1 MDIGIFG
8 AVIIGIVVLLL
19 LLLRMK
25 IPAFISLLIASI
37 VTGLL
42 AGLDGDA
49 IIKTIQSGMGGT
61 LGFVATVVGLG
72 AIFGGILEKTNSA
85 NIIAQK
91 LLGLTGEKRAP
102 LAMMITGFFVAIPVF
117 FDVGF
122 IILFPILHALH
133 KKTGKSV
140 VHYAVPLLAGLAV
153 THACIPPTP
162 GPIAVAEII
171 GASLAWVIVLG
182 FAIGIPMAYVGGIL
196 YGKYIGNKI
205 DIQLTD
211 DVESEVEAS
220 NFKHTFGRII
230 WIILM
235 PIILIILGTI
245 LKQGYFSFTSFM
257 EEGRFILDGTTLD
270 QLIILLGHPFSA
282 LIIANLLAWYLL
294 GKSNGL
300 TSEQLVDISSKSLY
314 PAGIII
320 LVTGAGGVYKQTLV
334 DTGAGELLATALQSW
349 GLGIVFFAFLSATL
363 VRVLQ
368 GSATVAMITAAGLV
382 APLLSSY
389 DLSGGQLACL
399 VIAISSGATM
409 ASHLNDSGFW
419 LVKEYLKLTEKQG
432 FRIWTAASTVI
443 GLTGAILS
451 SIAFYLF

>member
-1 MDIGIFG
+1 MGIGVLGAVLIGI
-8 AVIIGIVVLLL
+8 IVLLI

-37 VTGLL
+37 LTGLF
-42 AGLDGDA
+42 AGLDGEA
-49 IIKTIQSGMGGT
+49 IIKTIQNGMGGT

-91 LLGLTGEKRAP
+91 LLGLTGEKKAP

-133 KKTGKSV
+133 NKTGKSII
-140 VHYAVPLLAGLAV
+140 HYAVPLLAGLAV

-162 GPIAVAEII
+162 GPIAVAEIL
-171 GASLAWVIVLG
+171 GASLAWVIILG
-182 FAIGIPMAYVGGIL
+182 FVIGIPMAYAGGIV
-196 YGKYIGNKI
+196 YGKYIGNRLN
-205 DIQLTD
+205 IQLKQETD
-211 DVESEVEAS
+211 TTSEFAE
-220 NFKHTFGRII
+220 FRHTFGKII
-230 WIILM
+230 WIILL
-235 PIILIILGTI
+235 PIILIVLGT
-245 LKQGYFSFTSFM
+245 LVKEGYVGLGSNAINQF
-257 EEGRFILDGTTLD
+257 
-270 QLIILLGHPFSA
+270 IILLGHPFTA

-294 GKSNGL
+294 GKSSGL
-300 TSEQLVDISSKSLY
+300 NSKQLGDISAKSLY

-334 DTGAGELLATALQSW
+334 DTGAGELLANSLQSW
-349 GLGIVFFAFLSATL
+349 GLGIVFFAFLAALL

-382 APLLSSY
+382 APLLTSY

-419 LVKEYLKLTEKQG
+419 LVKEYLALTEKQG
-432 FRIWTAASTVI
+432 IRVWTIASSII
-443 GLTGAILS
+443 GITGGILS
-451 SIAFYLF
+451 CILFYLL

>member
-1 MDIGIFG
+1 MDIGIYG
-8 AVIIGIVVLLL
+8 AVIIGIIVLLL
-19 LLLRMK
+19 FLLRLK

-42 AGLDGDA
+42 AGLDGEA
-49 IIKTIQSGMGGT
+49 IIKTVQNGMGGT

-91 LLGLTGEKRAP
+91 LLGFTGEKKAP
-102 LAMMITGFFVAIPVF
+102 FAMMLTGFFVAIPVF

-133 KKTGKSV
+133 KKTGKSII
-140 VHYAVPLLAGLAV
+140 HYAVPLLAGLAV

-171 GASLAWVIVLG
+171 GASLAWVIILG
-182 FAIGIPMAYVGGIL
+182 VVIGIPMAYVGGII
-196 YGKYIGNKI
+196 YGKYIGEKMN
-205 DIQLTD
+205 IQLDFETT
-211 DVESEVEAS
+211 EYEVTE
-220 NFKHTFGRII
+220 FKHSFSKIL

-235 PIILIILGTI
+235 PIVLIILGTLI
-245 LKQGYFSFTSFM
+245 KEGYFSLQNDFV
-257 EEGRFILDGTTLD
+257 D
-270 QLIILLGHPFSA
+270 QLLILIGHPFTA

-300 TSEQLVDISSKSLY
+300 TSKQLSEISSKSLY

-320 LVTGAGGVYKQTLV
+320 LVTGAGGVYKQTLI
-334 DTGAGELLATALQSW
+334 DTGAGELLATQLQSW
-349 GLGIVFFAFLSATL
+349 GLGIIFFAFLAALL

-382 APLLSSY
+382 APLLTSY
-389 DLSGGQLACL
+389 DLSAGQLACL

-409 ASHLNDSGFW
+409 MSHLNDSGFW

-432 FRIWTAASTVI
+432 IKVWTMASTII
-443 GLTGAILS
+443 GVTGGILS
-451 SIAFYLF
+451 FVAFYLL

>member
-1 MDIGIFG
+1 MGLDILG
-8 AVIIGIVVLLL
+8 AVIIGIVLLL
-19 LLLRMK
+19 LLLLKLK

-37 VTGLL
+37 VTGLC
-42 AGLDGDA
+42 AGLDGEA
-49 IIKTIQSGMGGT
+49 IIKTVQSGMGGT

-85 NIIAQK
+85 KIIAQK
-91 LLGLTGEKRAP
+91 LISVTGEKRTP
-102 LAMMITGFFVAIPVF
+102 LAMMITGFLVAIPVF

-122 IILFPILHALH
+122 IILFPVLHALH
-133 KKTGKSV
+133 KKTGKSI
-140 VHYAVPLLAGLAV
+140 VHYAIPLLAGLAV

-182 FAIGIPMAYVGGIL
+182 VVIGIPMAYVGGIL
-196 YGKYIGNKI
+196 FGKYIGNKV

-211 DVESEVEAS
+211 NSDSDNYLSEFYHS
-220 NFKHTFGRII
+220 FGRII
-230 WIILM
+230 WIILL
-235 PIILIILGTI
+235 PIVLIVTGTLIKENYLSLGNASVN
-245 LKQGYFSFTSFM
+245 Q
-257 EEGRFILDGTTLD
+257 FIE
-270 QLIILLGHPFSA
+270 LLGHPFTA

-294 GKSNGL
+294 GRSNGL
-300 TSEQLVDISSKSLY
+300 TTEQLGEISSKSLH

-334 DTGAGELLATALQSW
+334 DTGAGELLANSLQSW
-349 GLGIVFFAFLSATL
+349 GLGIVFFAFLAALT

-389 DLSGGQLACL
+389 NLSGGQLACL
-399 VIAISSGATM
+399 VIAISSGATAM
-409 ASHLNDSGFW
+409 SHLNDSGFW
-419 LVKEYLKLTEKQG
+419 LVKEYLVLTEKQG
-432 FRIWTAASTVI
+432 LRIWTTASTII
-443 GLTGAILS
+443 GVTGGLLAC
-451 SIAFYLF
+451 IAFYLI

>member
-1 MDIGIFG
+1 MSIGIFG
-8 AVIIGIVVLLL
+8 AVIIGIIVLLL

-25 IPAFISLLIASI
+25 IPAFISLLVASI

-42 AGLDGDA
+42 AGLDGEA
-49 IIKTIQSGMGGT
+49 IIKTVQNGMGGT

-91 LLGLTGEKRAP
+91 LLGMTGEKRAP
-102 LAMMITGFFVAIPVF
+102 LAMMFTGFFVAIPVF

-133 KKTGKSV
+133 KKTGKSII
-140 VHYAVPLLAGLAV
+140 HYAVPLLAGLAV

-171 GASLAWVIVLG
+171 GASLAWVIILG
-182 FAIGIPMAYVGGIL
+182 VVIGIPMAYVGGIL
-196 YGKYIGNKI
+196 YGKYIGDKMN
-205 DIQLTD
+205 IQLTQD
-211 DVESEVEAS
+211 ANTAIDTTD
-220 NFKHTFGRII
+220 FKQSFAKII
-230 WIILM
+230 WIILL
-235 PIILIILGTI
+235 PILLIVLGTI
-245 LKQGYFSFTSFM
+245 IKEGYMSS
-257 EEGRFILDGTTLD
+257 GNPSID
-270 QLIILLGHPFSA
+270 QLIILIGHPFTA

-300 TSEQLVDISSKSLY
+300 TSKQLTDISSKSLY

-334 DTGAGELLATALQSW
+334 DTGAGELLATQLQSW
-349 GLGIVFFAFLSATL
+349 GLGIVFFAFLAALL

-382 APLLSSY
+382 APLLTSY

-409 ASHLNDSGFW
+409 MSHLNDSGFW
-419 LVKEYLKLTEKQG
+419 LVKEYLMLTEKQG
-432 FRIWTAASTVI
+432 FKVWTAASTVI
-443 GLTGAILS
+443 GVTGGVLTC
-451 SIAFYLF
+451 IAFYLL

>member
-1 MDIGIFG
+1 MSISIFG
-8 AVIIGIVVLLL
+8 AMIIGIIVLLL
-19 LLLRMK
+19 LLLKMK

-37 VTGLL
+37 VTGLF
-42 AGLDGDA
+42 AGLNGEE
-49 IIKTIQSGMGGT
+49 IIKTIQNGMGGT

-85 NIIAQK
+85 NVIAQK
-91 LLGLTGEKRAP
+91 LLRITGEKKASF
-102 LAMMITGFFVAIPVF
+102 AMTITGFFVAIPVF

-133 KKTGKSV
+133 KKTGKSI

-171 GASLAWVIVLG
+171 GASLAWVIILG
-182 FAIGIPMAYVGGIL
+182 VIIGLPMAYIGGIM
-196 YGKYIGNKI
+196 YGNYIGNRI
-205 DIQLTD
+205 DIQFTHD
-211 DVESEVEAS
+211 TSSDIVRS
-220 NFKHTFGRII
+220 NFEQSFARII
-230 WIILM
+230 WIILL
-235 PIILIILGTI
+235 PIILIIIGTVIKEGYLSLGNGSMN
-245 LKQGYFSFTSFM
+245 QF
-257 EEGRFILDGTTLD
+257 
-270 QLIILLGHPFSA
+270 IILIGHPFTA
-282 LIIANLLAWYLL
+282 LIIANLLAWYFL
-294 GKSNGL
+294 GKSNDL
-300 TSEQLVDISSKSLY
+300 NSKQLGEISTKSLY

-334 DTGAGELLATALQSW
+334 DTGAGELLATQLQSW
-349 GLGIVFFAFLSATL
+349 GLGIVLFAFLAALL

-389 DLSGGQLACL
+389 NLSGGQLACI

-409 ASHLNDSGFW
+409 LSHLNDSGFW
-419 LVKEYLKLTEKQG
+419 LVKEYLMLTEKQG
-432 FRIWTAASTVI
+432 FKIWTAASSII
-443 GLTGAILS
+443 GLVGGVLS
-451 SIAFYLF
+451 CLAFYLL

>member
-1 MDIGIFG
+1 METGIFG
-8 AVIIGIVVLLL
+8 AVVIGIIVLLL
-19 LLLRMK
+19 FLLKLK

-42 AGLDGDA
+42 AGLDGEA
-49 IIKTIQSGMGGT
+49 IIKTIQNGMGGT

-72 AIFGGILEKTNSA
+72 AIFGGILEKTNGA

-91 LLGLTGEKRAP
+91 LLGMTGEKKAP
-102 LAMMITGFFVAIPVF
+102 IAMMLTGFFVAIPVF

-133 KKTGKSV
+133 KKTKKSII
-140 VHYAVPLLAGLAV
+140 HYAIPLLAGLAV

-171 GASLAWVIVLG
+171 GASLAWVIILG
-182 FAIGIPMAYVGGIL
+182 FLIGIPMAYVGGII
-196 YGKYIGNKI
+196 YGKYLGDKM
-205 DIQLTD
+205 DIQMDNELTEYQ
-211 DVESEVEAS
+211 ESE
-220 NFKHTFGRII
+220 FKHSFGKIL
-230 WIILM
+230 WIILL
-235 PIILIILGTI
+235 PIILIVLGTLI
-245 LKQGYFSFTSFM
+245 KEGYLSFQID
-257 EEGRFILDGTTLD
+257 FID
-270 QLIILLGHPFSA
+270 QLMILIGHPFTA
-282 LIIANLLAWYLL
+282 LILANLLAWYLL
-294 GKSNGL
+294 GRSKGL
-300 TSEQLVDISSKSLY
+300 TTKQLGDISSKSLY

-334 DTGAGELLATALQSW
+334 DTGAGEMLATQLQSW
-349 GLGIVFFAFLSATL
+349 GLGIIFFAFLAALL

-389 DLSGGQLACL
+389 DLSAGQLACL

-409 ASHLNDSGFW
+409 MSHLNDSGFW

-432 FRIWTAASTVI
+432 MRVWTVASTII
-443 GLTGAILS
+443 GVTGGILS
-451 SIAFYLF
+451 FIAFHLL

>member
-1 MDIGIFG
+1 MSIDILW

-19 LLLRMK
+19 LLLRLK

-42 AGLDGDA
+42 AGLDGEA

-85 NIIAQK
+85 NIIAQQ
-91 LLGLTGEKRAP
+91 LLSITGVKRAP

-133 KKTGKSV
+133 KKTGKSII
-140 VHYAVPLLAGLAV
+140 HYAVPLLAGLAV

-182 FAIGIPMAYVGGIL
+182 TVIGIPMAYIGGIL

-205 DIQLTD
+205 DIQLPE
-211 DVESEVEAS
+211 ESISEINKT
-220 NFKHTFGRII
+220 NFNHSFTRII
-230 WIILM
+230 SIILL
-235 PIILIILGTI
+235 PILLIILGTI
-245 LKQGYFSFTSFM
+245 IKEGYISLGHSKVDEIM
-257 EEGRFILDGTTLD
+257 K
-270 QLIILLGHPFSA
+270 LLGHPFSA
-282 LIIANLLAWYLL
+282 LIIANILAWYLL

-300 TSEQLVDISSKSLY
+300 TTQQLGEISSKSLY

-334 DTGAGELLATALQSW
+334 DTGAGELLATQLQSW
-349 GLGIVFFAFLSATL
+349 GLGIVLFAFLAALL

-409 ASHLNDSGFW
+409 MSHLNDSGFW
-419 LVKEYLKLTEKQG
+419 LVKEYLMLTEKTG
-432 FRIWTAASTVI
+432 FKVWTAASSII
-443 GLTGAILS
+443 GLTGGILS
-451 SIAFYLF
+451 SIIFYLL

>member
-1 MDIGIFG
+1 MNIGIYG
-8 AVIIGIVVLLL
+8 AVIIGIIVLLL
-19 LLLRMK
+19 FLLRMK
-25 IPAFISLLIASI
+25 IPAFISLLVASI
-37 VTGLL
+37 ITGLL
-42 AGLDGDA
+42 AGLDGEA
-49 IIKTIQSGMGGT
+49 IIKTVQNGMGET

-91 LLGLTGEKRAP
+91 LLGITGKKKAP
-102 LAMMITGFFVAIPVF
+102 IAMMLTGFFVAIPVF

-133 KKTGKSV
+133 KKTGKSII
-140 VHYAVPLLAGLAV
+140 HYAVPLLAGLAV

-182 FAIGIPMAYVGGIL
+182 VVIGIPMAYVGGII
-196 YGKYIGNKI
+196 YGKYIGEKMN
-205 DIQLTD
+205 IQLELDQIAEYETQ
-211 DVESEVEAS
+211 
-220 NFKHTFGRII
+220 NFKHSFGKIL

-235 PIILIILGTI
+235 PIVLIILGTLVKEGYLSLQNDFINQLMI
-245 LKQGYFSFTSFM
+245 L
-257 EEGRFILDGTTLD
+257 I
-270 QLIILLGHPFSA
+270 GHPFTA

-294 GKSNGL
+294 GRSNGL
-300 TSEQLVDISSKSLY
+300 TTKQLGEISSKSLY

-334 DTGAGELLATALQSW
+334 DTGAGELLATQLQSW
-349 GLGIVFFAFLSATL
+349 GLGIIFFAFLAALL

-409 ASHLNDSGFW
+409 MSHLNDSGFW

-432 FRIWTAASTVI
+432 IRVWTIASTII
-443 GLTGAILS
+443 GLTGGILS
-451 SIAFYLF
+451 CVAFYLL

>member
-1 MDIGIFG
+1 MSISIIG
-8 AVIIGIVVLLL
+8 AVIIGIIVLLL
-19 LLLRMK
+19 LLLKMK

-42 AGLDGDA
+42 AGLNGEE
-49 IIKTIQSGMGGT
+49 IIKTIQNGMGGT

-91 LLGLTGEKRAP
+91 LLGITGEKKAP

-122 IILFPILHALH
+122 IILFPIIHALH
-133 KKTGKSV
+133 KKTGKSITQ
-140 VHYAVPLLAGLAV
+140 YAVPLLAGLAV

-182 FAIGIPMAYVGGIL
+182 VVIGLPMAYVGGIL
-196 YGKYIGNKI
+196 YGKYIGERI

-211 DVESEVEAS
+211 DTRTDIVGSQ
-220 NFKHTFGRII
+220 FKHSFAKII
-230 WIILM
+230 WIIFL
-235 PIILIILGTI
+235 PIILIVLGTVI
-245 LKQGYFSFTSFM
+245 KEGYLSLGN
-257 EEGRFILDGTTLD
+257 EYIN
-270 QLIILLGHPFSA
+270 QLIVLIGHPFTA

-300 TSEQLVDISSKSLY
+300 TSKQLGEISSKSLY

-334 DTGAGELLATALQSW
+334 DTGAGELLATQLQSW
-349 GLGIVFFAFLSATL
+349 GLGIVLFAFLAAL
-363 VRVLQ
+363 MVRVLQ

-409 ASHLNDSGFW
+409 MSHLNDSGFW
-419 LVKEYLKLTEKQG
+419 LVKEYLMLTEKQG
-432 FRIWTAASTVI
+432 FKIWTVASSII
-443 GLTGAILS
+443 GLVGGVLS
-451 SIAFYLF
+451 CLVFYLL

>member
-1 MDIGIFG
+1 MSFEIFG
-8 AVIIGIVVLLL
+8 AVIIGILVLLL
-19 LLLRMK
+19 LLLKLK

-37 VTGLL
+37 VTGLF
-42 AGLDGDA
+42 AGLDGEA
-49 IIKTIQSGMGGT
+49 IINTVQSGMGGT

-85 NIIAQK
+85 NIIAQR
-91 LLGLTGEKRAP
+91 LLGITGEKRAP

-133 KKTGKSV
+133 QKTGKSI
-140 VHYAVPLLAGLAV
+140 VHYAIPLLAGLAV

-182 FAIGIPMAYVGGIL
+182 VVIGIPMAYVGGIL
-196 YGKYIGNKI
+196 YGKYIGDKI
-205 DIQLTD
+205 NIQLTGD
-211 DVESEVEAS
+211 AS
-220 NFKHTFGRII
+220 TDIDTKSFNHTFGKII
-230 WIILM
+230 WIILL
-235 PIILIILGTI
+235 PIVLIVIGTLIKEGYLSLGNDSINNIVT
-245 LKQGYFSFTSFM
+245 
-257 EEGRFILDGTTLD
+257 
-270 QLIILLGHPFSA
+270 LLGHPFTA

-294 GKSNGL
+294 GRSNGL
-300 TSEQLVDISSKSLY
+300 TTKQLGDISSKSLY

-334 DTGAGELLATALQSW
+334 DTGAGEMLATALQSW
-349 GLGIVFFAFLSATL
+349 GLGIVFFAFLAAL
-363 VRVLQ
+363 LIRVLQ
-368 GSATVAMITAAGLV
+368 GSATVAMITSAGLV
-382 APLLSSY
+382 APLLTSY
-389 DLSGGQLACL
+389 NLSGGQLACL

-419 LVKEYLKLTEKQG
+419 LVKEYLKLTEKQAIK
-432 FRIWTAASTVI
+432 IWTSASSII
-443 GLTGAILS
+443 GLTGGVLACIT
-451 SIAFYLF
+451 FYLL